1 ACGKVCAEQV
11 THIDAEDNRE
21 KESDRPACRTATL
34 GDHREQG
41 TEDLKRASG
50 KNSGTPQGKQR
61 RQFVDVEV
69 RPGEVEQPGYGKE
82 AREGIAIEFTCGLG
96 SREPGKYALKGHKAQ
111 SYNVWQNSASLDVT
125 LFIP

>member
-1 ACGKVCAEQV
+1 MKVCPAAEKGECRHAEPQYRRPACGKVCAEQV

-69 RPGEVEQPGYGKE
+69 RPGEVEQPGY
-82 AREGIAIEFTCGLG
+82 
-96 SREPGKYALKGHKAQ
+96 
-111 SYNVWQNSASLDVT
+111 
-125 LFIP
+125 